1 MTCFILV
8 EVLMKMHFQYTSNK
22 LKPLL
27 CKVVLHRTVI
37 NMKRYHMSVISK
49 KNIRLI
55 REIDF
60 PLPGRRAKPSCSERS
75 CR

>member
-27 CKVVLHRTVI
+27 CKVVMHRTVI

-49 KNIRLI
+49 KNIRSSL
-55 REIDF
+55 
-60 PLPGRRAKPSCSERS
+60 RS
-75 CR
+75 GAEVCCQNR